1 MIFRM
6 STLFNLEMSGV
17 DVQKIDL
24 MHRDALIQRERYKTG
39 YALARLGLPKKDSS
53 IQRPLDDWCLARMGY
68 VY

>member
-24 MHRDALIQRERYKTG
+24 MHRDALIQRERDKTG
-39 YALARLGLPKKDSS
+39 YALARLGLPKKD
-53 IQRPLDDWCLARMGY
+53 
-68 VY
+68 